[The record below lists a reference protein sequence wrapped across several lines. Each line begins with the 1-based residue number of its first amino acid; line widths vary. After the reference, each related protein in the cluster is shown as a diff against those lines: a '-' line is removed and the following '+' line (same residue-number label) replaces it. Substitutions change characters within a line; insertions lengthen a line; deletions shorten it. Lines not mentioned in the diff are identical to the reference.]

1 MSRDN
6 AKKKFL
12 VWNGLWNWL
21 RRGLSYPI
29 CRNGSMTST
38 GSFLTRSGDH
48 LAQLLR
54 TRAGSRAMT
63 RFSAAGLSPESV
75 HDLTVLVGHR
85 GRAIS
90 RISRVRIVD
99 ALTPLAPSDEV
110 AGLCTVVALRPE
122 LVRITRRSSRA
133 LVDPEDTE
141 ANVVAVAW
149 ELVSTGPD
157 GGSEPFR
164 HATLVNAIWAQIRDS
179 AGLRRG
185 QLETVPLDDDF
196 ERPAPPDDRLERWP
210 GLLAGAVA
218 RGVLTPRQVV
228 LIAQTRMEGRPLI
241 EVAASL
247 GRTYDSARMDRAR
260 AEAALR
266 QFALSYSETDEQ

>member
-1 MSRDN
+1 VTWKN
-6 AKKKFL
+6 PEKKFP
-12 VWNGLWNWL
+12 VWNCLSHCL
-21 RRGLSYPI
+21 RRGLWNPI

-38 GSFLTRSGDH
+38 GSFLTLAGDH
-48 LAQLLR
+48 LAQFLR
-54 TRAGSRAMT
+54 THAGSRAMT
-63 RFSAAGLSPESV
+63 RFAAAGLSDESV
-75 HDLTVLVGHR
+75 HDLNMLVGQR

-90 RISRVRIVD
+90 RLRRVRIVD
-99 ALTPLAPSDEV
+99 VLTPVAPSDSV

-122 LVRITRRSSRA
+122 LLRISRRASRA

-141 ANVVAVAW
+141 ADVVAVAW
-149 ELVSTGPD
+149 KLAITGP
-157 GGSEPFR
+157 GGGAEPFR
-164 HATLVNAIWAQIRDS
+164 HATLVNAIWTEVRGS

-185 QLETVPLDDDF
+185 QLEVVPLDDDF
-196 ERPAPPDDRLERWP
+196 DRPAPLDDPLERWP
-210 GLLAGAVA
+210 GLLAAAVA

-241 EVAASL
+241 EVAATL

-266 QFALSYSETDEQ
+266 QFALSSFETDEQ

>member
-1 MSRDN
+1 
-6 AKKKFL
+6 
-12 VWNGLWNWL
+12 
-21 RRGLSYPI
+21 
-29 CRNGSMTST
+29 MTST
-38 GSFLTRSGDH
+38 GSFLTHSGDH
-48 LAQLLR
+48 LAQFLR

-63 RFSAAGLSPESV
+63 RFSAAGLSPESA

-90 RISRVRIVD
+90 HIRRVRIVD
-99 ALTPLAPSDEV
+99 ALAPLAPSDEM
-110 AGLCTVVALRPE
+110 AGLCTMVALRPE
-122 LVRITRRSSRA
+122 LLRITRRSSRA

-149 ELVSTGPD
+149 GLVSTGPD
-157 GGSEPFR
+157 GGCEPFR
-164 HATLVNAIWAQIRDS
+164 HATLVNAIWTQVRDA

-196 ERPAPPDDRLERWP
+196 DRPAQLDDPLERWP

-228 LIAQTRMEGRPLI
+228 LIAQTRMEGRSLT
-241 EVAASL
+241 EVATAL

-260 AEAALR
+260 GEAALR
-266 QFALSYSETDEQ
+266 QFARSYVEAEQQ